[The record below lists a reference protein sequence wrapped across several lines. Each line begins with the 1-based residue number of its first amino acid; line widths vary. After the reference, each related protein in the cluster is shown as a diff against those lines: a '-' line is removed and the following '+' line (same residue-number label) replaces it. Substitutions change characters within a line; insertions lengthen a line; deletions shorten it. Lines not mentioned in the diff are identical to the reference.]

1 MSDTIRARSAQLQ
14 KFTGGLN
21 NYWDQS
27 AIDDNELASII
38 NFEFAVN
45 GSLQSRPPIY
55 NQVNGSNVKIV
66 TPVATQ
72 PVDIIG
78 TYVRQDGERFLVAT
92 TNTKTWIYNVSTFA
106 WTQITTFKASDCT
119 QYLNKIVLAS
129 TTAGQ
134 GGYWEGGTFTNT
146 PSMPALGGIEL
157 LQTRFFG
164 YGVQGTT
171 TANIVYWSNVSTATL
186 AGVSTTVWDW
196 YGTNGVDYLGMYVEI
211 GGGDGQWITAM
222 EQGYNEIVIFRNAST
237 YKFSFGDDPGATGVM
252 QPMQQNIG
260 ADSKRSVVKFE
271 NAHFVLSGGILYR
284 YQNSLFYPLNA
295 QKIKM
300 QAYPF
305 TRRIENAIS
314 IVGRRCYVWYS
325 GAVYVYNLDT
335 DTWSQWETDTKVAY
349 FVSLSRKTEQ
359 VEETLYFGISGATAA
374 PTTSDFALYRVED
387 KPYSIVGSET
397 FKCFMRTRIYDF
409 ATPVEWKRLYFWT
422 ADVTSAKNVKAAV
435 YPVDLPA
442 TPPQVTWGELSKDY
456 AEETGFSTWDSLSY
470 DGIGDP
476 AYGTWDNLKQTDGQI
491 ATIIEISTNK
501 PQRTEIKLNHALRFR
516 RAYFELYL
524 DCDGTASTSPVNVFN
539 IIPMIG
545 AKAKI
550 SKRAN

>member
-1 MSDTIRARSAQLQ
+1 MSEVIRARSAQLQ
-14 KFTGGLN
+14 NFTGGLN

-27 AIDDNELASII
+27 AIADNELAAIT
-38 NFEFAVN
+38 NFEFATN

-55 NQVNGSNVKIV
+55 NQVNGSAAKIV

-72 PVDIIG
+72 AFDIIG
-78 TYVRQDGERFLVAT
+78 TYVRQDGERFLVAVT
-92 TNTKTWIYNVSTFA
+92 TAKTWIYNVSTFA
-106 WTQITTFKASDCT
+106 WTEIASFKASDCT
-119 QYLNKIVLAS
+119 QYLNKIVLSS

-171 TANIVYWSNVSTATL
+171 TANILYWSNLSTASLT
-186 AGVSTTVWDW
+186 GVSTSVWNW
-196 YGTNGVDYLGMYVEI
+196 YGTNGVDYTGMYVEI

-222 EQGYNEIVIFRNAST
+222 ELGIGNIILFRNASS
-237 YKFSFGDDPGATGVM
+237 YKFSFGDDPGSTGIM
-252 QPMQQNIG
+252 QPMMQNVG
-260 ADSKRSVVKFE
+260 AESKRAVAKFE

-284 YQNSLFYPLNA
+284 LQNDIFYPLNA

-300 QAYPF
+300 EAASF
-305 TRRIENAIS
+305 GRRIEQAVS
-314 IVGRRCYVWYS
+314 IVGRRCYVWHS
-325 GAVYVYNLDT
+325 GSAYTYNLDT
-335 DTWSQWETDTKVAY
+335 DTWSTWESDHRVAY
-349 FVSLSRKTEQ
+349 FVPLVRKTGQ
-359 VEETLYFGISGATAA
+359 TEETLYFGVRGATDKPAA
-374 PTTSDFALYRVED
+374 TDFALYRIED
-387 KPYSIVGSET
+387 KPFSSAGSEA
-397 FKCFMRTRIYDF
+397 FKCFIKTKIYDF

-442 TPPQVTWGELSKDY
+442 TAPKVSWDELSKDY

-470 DGIGDP
+470 DGVGDP

-491 ATIIEISTNK
+491 ATIVEITASK
-501 PQRTEIKLNHALRFR
+501 PQRTEMKLRHALRFR
-516 RAYFELYL
+516 RVYFELYL

-550 SKRAN
+550 SKEAN